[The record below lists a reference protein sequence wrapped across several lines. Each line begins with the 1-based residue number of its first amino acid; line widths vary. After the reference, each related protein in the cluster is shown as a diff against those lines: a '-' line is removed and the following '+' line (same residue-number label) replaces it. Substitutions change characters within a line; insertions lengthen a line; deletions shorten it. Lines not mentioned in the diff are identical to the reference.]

1 MSLSLGPGFRLG
13 ARWNRLGEP
22 VKTRKKRG
30 ENGGKMGEIRSKKC
44 EGRELTKD
52 QLEGGAG
59 GGGDRRQ
66 HDCSGYG
73 QLDGDAGRKILT
85 QNEANCRE
93 FRPILGNF

>member
-1 MSLSLGPGFRLG
+1 
-13 ARWNRLGEP
+13 
-22 VKTRKKRG
+22 
-30 ENGGKMGEIRSKKC
+30 MGEIRSKKC